1 MPAKFSWLKRP
12 PVTVKLMPPSTRV
25 KAENAPWST
34 ATIVLRAPMISGNL
48 PLETRIAVAIFDLC
62 FEEFS
67 EGSSCGPAATSVVMA
82 FMQLAY

>member
-1 MPAKFSWLKRP
+1 
-12 PVTVKLMPPSTRV
+12 
-25 KAENAPWST
+25 
-34 ATIVLRAPMISGNL
+34 MICGNL

>member
-1 MPAKFSWLKRP
+1 MVHSNNRP
-12 PVTVKLMPPSTRV
+12 PGSYDLRKST
-25 KAENAPWST
+25 
-34 ATIVLRAPMISGNL
+34 
-48 PLETRIAVAIFDLC
+48 LETRITVAIFDLC